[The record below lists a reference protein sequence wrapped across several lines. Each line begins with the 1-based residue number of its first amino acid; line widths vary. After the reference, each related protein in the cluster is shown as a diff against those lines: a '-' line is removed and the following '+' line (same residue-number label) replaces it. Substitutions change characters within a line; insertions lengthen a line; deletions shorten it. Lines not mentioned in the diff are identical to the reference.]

1 MSKRETKPDPTSAAD
16 SMCACSSKLHTPL
29 GSAAFD
35 GSCLEESVMRGTQHS
50 LSARQA
56 KKIVLTM
63 LVRFPWVNTG
73 PHVGKVYRA
82 GHCDLIRDQKCL
94 AVEMS
99 DGDLRLIIEDAVEV
113 IAGDGD

>member
-1 MSKRETKPDPTSAAD
+1 MINPRESGPGTYSLQLASHSLPASGARVAFGGVASK
-16 SMCACSSKLHTPL
+16 
-29 GSAAFD
+29 
-35 GSCLEESVMRGTQHS
+35 EESVMRGTQHS